1 MRGLIIRFVITG
13 IAVLL
18 ASQIVPGIVVESPG
32 AGVAAIVLL
41 ALLNALLRPILYLL
55 SIPLIIVTL
64 GLFMVIIN
72 AVLLQLT
79 AYFIKGFVVEGF
91 WPAFWGALIISVVSS
106 ILNLMISEDGKVQ
119 VVVHR
124 GRSEDRPPRIVN

>member
-1 MRGLIIRFVITG
+1 MRGLIIRFVVTG

-18 ASQIVPGIVVESPG
+18 ASHMVPGIVVESPG
-32 AGVAAIVLL
+32 AGLAAIVLL

-55 SIPLIIVTL
+55 SIPLIILTL
-64 GLFMVIIN
+64 GLFTVIIN
-72 AVLLQLT
+72 AILLQLT
-79 AYFIKGFVVEGF
+79 AYFVGGFVVEGF

-106 ILNLMISEDGKVQ
+106 VLNLMISEEGKVQ

-124 GRSEDRPPRIVN
+124 SRPENRPPRIIN